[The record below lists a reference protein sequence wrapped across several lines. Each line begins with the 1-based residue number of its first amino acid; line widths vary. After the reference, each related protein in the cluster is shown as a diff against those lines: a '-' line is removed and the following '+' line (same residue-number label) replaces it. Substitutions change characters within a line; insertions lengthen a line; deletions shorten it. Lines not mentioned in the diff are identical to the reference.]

1 MKNFLSDIDDDVVQT
16 IRRLGLTRKG
26 VQKTWAWYSSL
37 FNYNFEEVV
46 DFVSKYMMNKNDM
59 EDSLNENKDDVIQTR
74 RLQDPNKYFKK
85 DQTKKK
91 WLSS

>member
-1 MKNFLSDIDDDVVQT
+1 
-16 IRRLGLTRKG
+16 
-26 VQKTWAWYSSL
+26 
-37 FNYNFEEVV
+37 
-46 DFVSKYMMNKNDM
+46 MNKNDM

-91 WLSS
+91 